1 MASILLVEDSPSVS
15 DPLRSLLENDG
26 HQVTVHQDAA
36 SAVEFAQSDAT
47 LDLALVDYWLENET
61 SEAVLA
67 ALRNKR
73 PDVRVVLITGG
84 SRNVSVETTRW
95 LGALDG
101 IDGFLQKP
109 FSRREIQAVIRQ
121 FCG

>member
-1 MASILLVEDSPSVS
+1 MASILVLEDSPTVS
-15 DPLRSLLENDG
+15 DPLRSLLESDG
-26 HQVTVHQDAA
+26 HEVAVCQDAA
-36 SAVEFAQSDAT
+36 SAMAFIDRNRA
-47 LDLALVDYWLENET
+47 LDLALVDYWLEHGT
-61 SEAVLA
+61 SESVLA
-67 ALRNKR
+67 TLHDKR

-84 SRNVSVETTRW
+84 SRDVSVETTQW

-109 FSRREIQAVIRQ
+109 FTRREIQAVIRQ

>member
-1 MASILLVEDSPSVS
+1 MASILLLEDSPTVS

-26 HQVTVHQDAA
+26 HKVAVCQDAA
-36 SAVEFAQSDAT
+36 SAIAFIDRNET
-47 LDLALVDYWLENET
+47 LDLALVDYWLEQGTAET
-61 SEAVLA
+61 VLTT
-67 ALRNKR
+67 LHDKR

-84 SRNVSVETTRW
+84 SRDVSVETTQW

-109 FSRREIQAVIRQ
+109 FSRREIQAIIRQ

>member
-15 DPLRSLLENDG
+15 DPLRGLLENDG

>member
-15 DPLRSLLENDG
+15 DPLRFLLESDG
-26 HQVTVHQDAA
+26 HHVAVYQDAA
-36 SAVEFAQSDAT
+36 SAVAFVQSNAP
-47 LDLALVDYWLENET
+47 LHIAFVDYWLEKGT
-61 SEAVLA
+61 SESVLA
-67 ALRNKR
+67 ELRDRR
-73 PDVRVVLITGG
+73 PDVCVILITGG
-84 SRNVSVETTRW
+84 SREVSVETTRW

-109 FSRREIQAVIRQ
+109 FSRREIQTVIRQ